1 MRQLIIVRK
10 DLKMSQGKMSAQVSH
25 ASTAFIT
32 AAIKNGQIKEE
43 NNNYKIDITL
53 DKNIYDE
60 WICGIFTKTICE
72 AKNAYQLLK
81 SVKIAKE
88 LGLQEGKDFFL
99 IKDACLTEL
108 TPEEV
113 DENGQG
119 RVLTCIGFR
128 PLPDDIAHKI
138 SKKYQL
144 YK

>member
-10 DLKMSQGKMSAQVSH
+10 DLKMSAGKMSAQVSH
-25 ASTAFIT
+25 ASMAFIT

-60 WICGIFTKTICE
+60 WICDIFTKTICE

-108 TPEEV
+108 IPEEI

>member
-43 NNNYKIDITL
+43 NSNYKIDITL

-60 WICGIFTKTICE
+60 WICDIFTKTICE

>member
-1 MRQLIIVRK
+1 M
-10 DLKMSQGKMSAQVSH
+10 
-25 ASTAFIT
+25 
-32 AAIKNGQIKEE
+32 
-43 NNNYKIDITL
+43 
-53 DKNIYDE
+53 
-60 WICGIFTKTICE
+60 
-72 AKNAYQLLK
+72 
-81 SVKIAKE
+81 KIAKE

-108 TPEEV
+108 TPEEI

>member
-60 WICGIFTKTICE
+60 WICDIFTKTICE